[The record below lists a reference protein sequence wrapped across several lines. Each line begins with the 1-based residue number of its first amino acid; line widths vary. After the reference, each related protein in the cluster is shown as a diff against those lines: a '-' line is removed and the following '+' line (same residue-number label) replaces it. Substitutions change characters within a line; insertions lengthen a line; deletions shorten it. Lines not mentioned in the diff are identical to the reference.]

1 MIYQATHFED
11 VRVTEPDEIARL
23 RRRDSADDRRVRQH
37 VHECAEC
44 AAALDELAARQ

>member
-11 VRVTEPDEIARL
+11 
-23 RRRDSADDRRVRQH
+23 VRQH